1 MRFEQQTSTCLRI
14 VTAALLTTFLSASG
28 RVVFGSEQ
36 TQAPQQPQQQQPV
49 PQLPTVPAGAAP
61 SGPTIRIGQDEA
73 VRMALENNLG
83 IQTERLNPQIQ
94 SLGVSRALSVYTPEV
109 FGGTSRSSVTTPPTD
124 FLSQGVAVTTTGAVN
139 AGGGIRQNLPWGAD
153 YSVGLNGTRTTS
165 DAPRTPFSP
174 QLQSDMTAI
183 FNQPLL
189 RDLKIDAN
197 RQAILQSRNQQSIAD
212 IQLTERVTQTSR
224 IVRIAYFNLV
234 AANSGLQVAQQS
246 LDLARQAL
254 KNNERRVEVGTTAPI
269 DIISSQAEVAR
280 NEENVIVQQGNIEAA
295 QDALRTLIMNPS
307 QPDFWTTRIE
317 PAEQP
322 VLSPQ
327 AINVEAAITNALA
340 QRTDIAQLKK
350 NIEAAE
356 INIKFNQNQKLPNVD
371 LQARYGLRGVGGV
384 FRQFDPN
391 TPIGENPGVI
401 GQSARSFAD
410 VLRDVFGNDFKSWTF
425 LLNVSYPI
433 GTSNADAAL
442 AQSRLQRQ
450 QGQVAM
456 KDLET
461 EVARQVREAGRQ
473 VATTLKRV
481 EATKKAR
488 ELAERSLE
496 AEEKRLAVGMS
507 DSYRLFQYQRDL
519 SNARQNE
526 LNATIAYNR
535 ALVNFEAVQVV
546 PAGGG
551 GGGGF

>member
-14 VTAALLTTFLSASG
+14 VAAALLATFLSASG
-28 RVVFGSEQ
+28 RGLSASEQ
-36 TQAPQQPQQQQPV
+36 TQATAPQKPV
-49 PQLPTVPAGAAP
+49 PQLPAGP
-61 SGPTIRIGQDEA
+61 PQPTQNGPTIRIGQDEA

-94 SLGVSRALSVYTPEV
+94 SLAVSRALSAYTPEV
-109 FGGTSRSSVTTPPTD
+109 FGGTSKSSVTAPPTD
-124 FLSQGVAVTTTGAVN
+124 FLSQGVAVTTSGTVN
-139 AGGGIRQNLPWGAD
+139 GLGGVRQNLPWGAD
-153 YSVGLNGTRTTS
+153 YAVSLNGVRS
-165 DAPRTPFSP
+165 INNAPRTPFSP
-174 QLQSDMTAI
+174 QLQSDLSAV

-189 RDLKIDAN
+189 RDLKIDSN
-197 RQAILQSRNQQSIAD
+197 RQTILQSRNQQSIAD
-212 IQLTERVTQTSR
+212 IQLAERVTQTSR
-224 IVRIAYFNLV
+224 TVRIAYFNLV
-234 AANSGLQVAQQS
+234 AAISGLQVAQQS
-246 LDLARQAL
+246 LDLARQSL

-269 DIISSQAEVAR
+269 DIISSEAEVAR

-295 QDALRTLIMNPS
+295 QDALRTLIMNPT

-317 PAEQP
+317 PSEQP
-322 VLSPQ
+322 ALTPQ
-327 AINVEAAITNALA
+327 AIDVEAAISNAFA
-340 QRTDIAQLKK
+340 NRTDIAQLKK
-350 NIEAAE
+350 TIESAE
-356 INIKFNQNQKLPNVD
+356 INIKFNQNQKLPAVD
-371 LQARYGLRGVGGV
+371 LQARYGLRGVGGI

-391 TPIGENPGVI
+391 APFGENPAVI
-401 GQSARSFAD
+401 AQSQRSFSD

-425 LLNVSYPI
+425 ALNVSYPL

-473 VATTLKRV
+473 VGTTLKRV
-481 EATKKAR
+481 DATKKAR
-488 ELAERSLE
+488 ALAEKSLE

-507 DSYRLFQYQRDL
+507 DSYRLFQFQRDL
-519 SNARQNE
+519 ANARQNE
-526 LNATIAYNR
+526 LNAIIAYNR

-546 PAGGG
+546 PTGG

>member
-1 MRFEQQTSTCLRI
+1 MRFEQQTPMCLR
-14 VTAALLTTFLSASG
+14 VVAAALLITFLSASG
-28 RVVFGSEQ
+28 RGVFASEQ
-36 TQAPQQPQQQQPV
+36 TPQQRPQPV
-49 PQLPTVPAGAAP
+49 AQPPVAPPAAQGQT
-61 SGPTIRIGQDEA
+61 GPTIRIGQDEA

-94 SLGVSRALSVYTPEV
+94 SLGVSRALSVFTPEV

-124 FLSQGVAVTTTGAVN
+124 FLSQGVDVTTTGTVN
-139 AGGGIRQNLPWGAD
+139 AGGGVRQILPWGAD
-153 YSVGLNGTRTTS
+153 YSVGINGVRATS

-183 FNQPLL
+183 YNQPLL
-189 RDLKIDAN
+189 RDLRMDSN
-197 RQAILQSRNQQSIAD
+197 RQAILQSRNQQSVAD

-224 IVRIAYFNLV
+224 VVRISYFNLI
-234 AANSGLQVAQQS
+234 AAISGLQVAQQS
-246 LDLARQAL
+246 LDLARQSL
-254 KNNERRVEVGTTAPI
+254 KNNQRRVEVGMAAPI
-269 DIISSQAEVAR
+269 DIISAEAEVAR
-280 NEENVIVQQGNIEAA
+280 NEESVILRQGDIEAA

-317 PAEQP
+317 PSEQP

-327 AINVEAAITNALA
+327 AIDVETAITNAYA
-340 QRTDIAQLKK
+340 NRTDIAQLKK
-350 NIEAAE
+350 TIESAE
-356 INIKFNQNQKLPNVD
+356 INIKFNENQKLPAID

-391 TPIGENPGVI
+391 TPIGENPAVVRS
-401 GQSARSFAD
+401 SARSFGD
-410 VLRDVFGNDFKSWTF
+410 VLRDVFGNDFNSWTF
-425 LLNVSYPI
+425 ALNVSYPI
-433 GTSNADAAL
+433 GTSVADAAL

-456 KDLET
+456 RNLET

-496 AEEKRLAVGMS
+496 AEEKRLQVGMS
-507 DSYRLFQYQRDL
+507 DSYRLFQFQRDL
-519 SNARQNE
+519 ASARQNE
-526 LNATIAYNR
+526 LNAIIAYNR
-535 ALVNFEAVQVV
+535 ALVSFESVQIV
-546 PAGGG
+546 PVNGG